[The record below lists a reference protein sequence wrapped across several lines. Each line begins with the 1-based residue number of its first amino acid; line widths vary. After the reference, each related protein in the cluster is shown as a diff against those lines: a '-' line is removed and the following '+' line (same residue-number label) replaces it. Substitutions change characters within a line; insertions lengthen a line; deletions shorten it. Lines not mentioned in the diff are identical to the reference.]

1 MIKTRWVR
9 NAAVFGTAVT
19 LSLACA
25 GFAKDSTAAGFC
37 QETDMA
43 GLSLSLDKYYTE
55 NYAAPKEESDAK
67 SEDTATATPAPT
79 ASADEKEDTPK
90 KTEEKR
96 KEETVAKQFRD
107 LGIADVSDY
116 VNIRSK
122 PTTES
127 KIRGKLYRGSAAKII
142 GEKDGWVKIESGS
155 VRGFI
160 RKDLLAIG
168 AKAQKL
174 AGKFGTAYAT
184 VKPGTI
190 TLNVRSKKSTESS
203 IVTQIPED
211 EKYEVIG
218 ESDNWYRVTI
228 DEDTKGYVAKEFI
241 KTRVRFK
248 KAISIAE
255 EKAELRRKAA
265 AEKAERERLE
275 ALA

>member
-19 LSLACA
+19 LSLACV
-25 GFAKDSTAAGFC
+25 GFAKEGTAASFC

-55 NYAAPKEESDAK
+55 NYSAPKEAAPASSSAD
-67 SEDTATATPAPT
+67 ATASPAPAT
-79 ASADEKEDTPK
+79 SAPAEEKEDTQK
-90 KTEEKR
+90 NTEEAR

-116 VNIRSK
+116 VNIRRK

-127 KIRGKLYRGSAAKII
+127 KILGKLYRGSAAKII

-168 AKAQKL
+168 EKAQKL
-174 AGKFGTAYAT
+174 AGKFGTAYAI

-190 TLNVRSKKSTESS
+190 TLNVRSKKSTKST

-218 ESDNWYRVTI
+218 ESDNWFKVTI
-228 DEDTKGYVAKEFI
+228 DEGTRGYVAKEFI

-248 KAISIAE
+248 KAI
-255 EKAELRRKAA
+255 
-265 AEKAERERLE
+265 
-275 ALA
+275 